1 MKSILTFLGTFMISW
16 TVVSLL
22 TSIWPRNY
30 MLGLFLLSL
39 CLSALAAILFK
50 LVKDLLKLEQDIR
63 QFNEKLEELSSN
75 SNS

>member
-39 CLSALAAILFK
+39 CLSALVAILFK

-63 QFNEKLEELSSN
+63 QLHEKLEELSSN
-75 SNS
+75 

>member
-1 MKSILTFLGTFMISW
+1 MISW

-30 MLGLFLLSL
+30 MLRLFLLSL

-63 QFNEKLEELSSN
+63 QFNEKLEELSSD

>member
-50 LVKDLLKLEQDIR
+50 LVKDLLKLGQDIR
-63 QFNEKLEELSSN
+63 QLNEKLEELSNN

>member
-1 MKSILTFLGTFMISW
+1 MKSIFTFLGTFMISW

-30 MLGLFLLSL
+30 ILGLFLLSL

-63 QFNEKLEELSSN
+63 QFNEKLEELSSD

>member
-63 QFNEKLEELSSN
+63 QLNEKLEELSSN

>member
-1 MKSILTFLGTFMISW
+1 MKSIFTFLGTFMISW

-63 QFNEKLEELSSN
+63 QFNEKLEELSSD